1 MRFPNESDKYR
12 EARDALLEAE
22 IRLRRQIERVAAL
35 RRELPVGGE
44 VPQDYAFDAEG
55 GAKVRLSELFEN
67 SRTLIVYGFMFGPN
81 AKAPCPMCT
90 SMLDGL
96 NGNAQHIA
104 QRTNLV
110 VVAKSPIDRILD
122 FARSRGWSMLRLLSS
137 EKNTFNRDYH
147 AESPEGSQLPNLN
160 VFRKEDGVVRHFYA
174 TELLFTPADP
184 DQDNRHVDSIWPL
197 WNLLDFTPDG
207 RGKDWYPKLSY

>member
-1 MRFPNESDKYR
+1 MRFPNESDSYR

-22 IRLRRQIERVAAL
+22 IGLRRQIEKVAAM
-35 RRELPVGGE
+35 RRELPAGGE
-44 VPQDYAFDAEG
+44 VPQDYVFEAEG
-55 GAKVRLSELFEN
+55 GAKARLSELFAN
-67 SRTLIVYGFMFGPN
+67 GRTLVVYSFMFGPN

-96 NGNAQHIA
+96 NGNAVHIA

-110 VVAKSPIDRILD
+110 VVAKSPIDRILEL
-122 FARSRGWSMLRLLSS
+122 ARSRGWSRLRLLSS
-137 EKNTFNRDYH
+137 EKNTFNRDYR

-174 TELLFTPADP
+174 TELLFAPADEA
-184 DQDNRHVDSIWPL
+184 QDNRHVDSIWPL
-197 WNLLDFTPDG
+197 WNLLDFTPEG